1 MTRILFVTDVHG
13 SEYVFRK
20 FLNAIP
26 IYKADVGIL
35 LGDLSGKLLVPIVK
49 NPDNTYVSTFFG
61 GTYKFKE
68 KELDDVKKRISIAG
82 YYPIIVTKEE
92 LDEIERN
99 PELKDRLFVENIK
112 ARLRS
117 WIKLAEER
125 LKGKNVK
132 IFISAGNDDPL
143 EIEEVLNES
152 DFVINVGM
160 KKVWVD
166 EHHEMIT
173 LPYSNPTPWNTP
185 REVPE
190 EKLEEMIEDLVKK
203 IENMENA
210 IFNFHVPPY
219 DSGLDLA
226 PKLSK
231 DLTPSVSEMI
241 PVGSVAVRKA
251 IEKYQPMMGLH
262 GHIHESKGFCNI
274 GRTICFNPGS
284 EYGEGILKGVL
295 IDIERGKVKGYSFVS
310 G

>member
-20 FLNAIP
+20 FVNALP

-49 NPDNTYVSTFFG
+49 NPDGTYISTFFG

-68 KELDDVKKRISIAG
+68 KDLEDMKKRISIAG
-82 YYPIIVTKEE
+82 YYPICVSKEE
-92 LDEIERN
+92 LDKIEGN
-99 PELKDRLFVENIK
+99 PELKDRIFIENIK
-112 ARLRS
+112 KRLES

-125 LKGKNVK
+125 LRDKK
-132 IFISAGNDDPL
+132 IKLFISAGNDDPW
-143 EIEEVLNES
+143 EIEDVLNSS
-152 DFVINVGM
+152 DFVINAGM
-160 KKVWVD
+160 KKVYID
-166 EHHEMIT
+166 EYHEMIT
-173 LPYSNPTPWNTP
+173 IPYSNPTPWNTP

-190 EKLEEMIEDLVKK
+190 EKLEEIIESLVKDIED
-203 IENMENA
+203 MGRA

-226 PKLSK
+226 PKLSR

-241 PVGSVAVRKA
+241 PVGSMAVRKA
-251 IEKYQPMMGLH
+251 IEKYQPLMGLH
-262 GHIHESKGFCNI
+262 GHIHESKGVCNI

-284 EYGEGILKGVL
+284 EYGEGILKGVI
-295 IDIERGKVKGYSFVS
+295 IDLEKDKVKGYTFVS

>member
-35 LGDLSGKLLVPIVK
+35 LGDLAGKLLIPIVK

-61 GTYKFKE
+61 GTYKFRE

>member
-35 LGDLSGKLLVPIVK
+35 LGDLAGKLLIPIVK

-241 PVGSVAVRKA
+241 PVGSVAVRKS

-295 IDIERGKVKGYSFVS
+295 VDIERGKVKGYSFVS

>member
-35 LGDLSGKLLVPIVK
+35 LGDLAGKLLVPIVK

-241 PVGSVAVRKA
+241 PVGSVAVRKS

>member
-26 IYKADVGIL
+26 IYKADVGIV
-35 LGDLSGKLLVPIVK
+35 LGDLAGKLIIPIVR

-82 YYPIIVTKEE
+82 YYPIVVTKEE

-112 ARLRS
+112 ARLSS

-132 IFISAGNDDPL
+132 IFIAAGNDDPM
-143 EIEEVLNES
+143 EIEEVLNSS
-152 DFVINVGM
+152 DFVVNAGM
-160 KKVWVD
+160 KRVLVD

-190 EKLEEMIEDLVKK
+190 EKLEELIEDLVKK

-210 IFNFHVPPY
+210 IFNFHAPPY

-241 PVGSVAVRKA
+241 PVGSIAVRRA

-262 GHIHESKGFCNI
+262 GHIHESKGVCNI
-274 GRTICFNPGS
+274 GRTVCFNPGS

>member
-26 IYKADVGIL
+26 IYKADVGIV
-35 LGDLSGKLLVPIVK
+35 LGDLAGKLIIPIVR

-82 YYPIIVTKEE
+82 YYPIVVTKEE

-112 ARLRS
+112 ARLSS

-125 LKGKNVK
+125 LKEKNVK
-132 IFISAGNDDPL
+132 IFIAAGNDDPM
-143 EIEEVLNES
+143 EIEEVLNSS
-152 DFVINVGM
+152 DFVVNAGM
-160 KKVWVD
+160 KRVLVD

-190 EKLEEMIEDLVKK
+190 EKLEELIEDLVKK

-210 IFNFHVPPY
+210 IFNFHAPPY

-241 PVGSVAVRKA
+241 PVGSIAVRRA

-262 GHIHESKGFCNI
+262 GHIHESKGVCNI
-274 GRTICFNPGS
+274 GRTVCFNPGS

>member
-1 MTRILFVTDVHG
+1 MTRILFITDVHG

-35 LGDLSGKLLVPIVK
+35 LGDLAGKLIIPIVR
-49 NPDNTYVSTFFG
+49 NPDGTYISTFFG

-82 YYPIIVTKEE
+82 YYPIIVTKDE
-92 LDEIERN
+92 LDEIEKN
-99 PELKDRLFVENIK
+99 PELKDKLFVENIR
-112 ARLRS
+112 ARLSS
-117 WIKLAEER
+117 WMRLAEER
-125 LKGKNVK
+125 LRGKNVR
-132 IFISAGNDDPL
+132 IFVAAGNDDPF
-143 EIEEVLNES
+143 EVEEVLNSS
-152 DFVINVGM
+152 DFVINAGM
-160 KKVWVD
+160 KRVWVD
-166 EHHEMIT
+166 DHHEMIT
-173 LPYSNPTPWNTP
+173 LPYSNPTPWRTP

-190 EKLEEMIEDLVKK
+190 ERLEDLIEGLVKQV
-203 IENMENA
+203 ENMENA

-241 PVGSVAVRKA
+241 PVGSVAVRRA
-251 IEKYQPMMGLH
+251 IERYQPMMGLH
-262 GHIHESKGFCNI
+262 GHIHESKGVCNI
-274 GRTICFNPGS
+274 GRTVCFNPGS

-295 IDIERGKVKGYSFVS
+295 IDVERGKVKAYSFVS

>member
-35 LGDLSGKLLVPIVK
+35 LGDLAGKLLVPIVR

-295 IDIERGKVKGYSFVS
+295 VDIERGKVKGYSFVS

>member
-35 LGDLSGKLLVPIVK
+35 LGDLAGKLLVPIVK

>member
-26 IYKADVGIL
+26 IYKADVGIV
-35 LGDLSGKLLVPIVK
+35 LGDLAGKLIIPIVR

-82 YYPIIVTKEE
+82 YYPIVVTKEE

-112 ARLRS
+112 ARLSS

-125 LKGKNVK
+125 LKEKNVK
-132 IFISAGNDDPL
+132 IFIAAGNDDPM
-143 EIEEVLNES
+143 EIEEVLNSS
-152 DFVINVGM
+152 DFVVNAGM
-160 KKVWVD
+160 KRVLVD

-190 EKLEEMIEDLVKK
+190 EKLEELIEDLVKK

-210 IFNFHVPPY
+210 IFNFHAPPY

-241 PVGSVAVRKA
+241 PVGSIAVRRA

-262 GHIHESKGFCNI
+262 GHIHESKGICNI
-274 GRTICFNPGS
+274 GRTVCFNPGS

>member
-13 SEYVFRK
+13 SEYAFRK

-35 LGDLSGKLLVPIVK
+35 LGDLAGKLIVPIVR

-99 PELKDRLFVENIK
+99 HELKDRLFVENIK

-132 IFISAGNDDPL
+132 IFISAGNDDPM

>member
-1 MTRILFVTDVHG
+1 MTRILFITDVHG

-26 IYKADVGIL
+26 IYKADVGIM
-35 LGDLSGKLLVPIVK
+35 LGDLAGKLIIPIVR
-49 NPDNTYVSTFFG
+49 NPDSTYVSTFFG

-68 KELDDVKKRISIAG
+68 KELDDIKKRISIAG

-99 PELKDRLFVENIK
+99 HELKDKLFVENIK
-112 ARLRS
+112 ARLSS
-117 WIKLAEER
+117 WVKLAEER

-132 IFISAGNDDPL
+132 IFVAAGNDDPF
-143 EIEEVLNES
+143 EVEEVLNSSE
-152 DFVINVGM
+152 FVVNVGM

-166 EHHEMIT
+166 DLHEMVT
-173 LPYSNPTPWNTP
+173 LPYSNPTPWRTP

-190 EKLEEMIEDLVKK
+190 ERLEELIEELVKQV
-203 IENMENA
+203 ENMGNA

-241 PVGSVAVRKA
+241 PVGSIAVRKA

-262 GHIHESKGFCNI
+262 GHIHESKGVCNI
-274 GRTICFNPGS
+274 GRTVCFNPGS

-295 IDIERGKVKGYSFVS
+295 IDVEKGKVKAYSFVS